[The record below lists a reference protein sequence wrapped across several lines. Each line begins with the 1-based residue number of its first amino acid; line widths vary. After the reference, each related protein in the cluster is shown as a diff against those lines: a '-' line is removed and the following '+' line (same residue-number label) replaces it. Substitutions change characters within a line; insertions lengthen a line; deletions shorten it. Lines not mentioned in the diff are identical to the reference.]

1 MWKHKLKGRSDGLKV
16 AVTVNLISSVHL
28 GDLAPAGYYVALRV
42 GFHFPTE
49 ELNGLPD
56 AWVRE
61 YTRQRFMIF
70 DPINHWVYASTGA
83 IRWSEITL
91 PDPRG
96 VLKAATRHGLKYGIA
111 VSHFDR
117 EAGGQRSF
125 GHFCRSD
132 REFTDA
138 EIAHLRAELELRHTR
153 LAPPANLT
161 AAELEVL
168 RLAKDGLRQKQI
180 AHTLGV
186 SEGAIKQRLKNAR
199 EKLGAATATQ
209 ATSIATAFGLI

>member
-1 MWKHKLKGRSDGLKV
+1 M
-16 AVTVNLISSVHL
+16 NLISSVDL
-28 GDLAPAGYYVALRV
+28 RVLAPAGYYVALRV

-56 AWVRE
+56 AWVEE
-61 YTRQRFMIF
+61 YTRRRFLIF
-70 DPINHWVYASTGA
+70 DPINHWVYAWTGA
-83 IRWSEITL
+83 VRWSEIDL

-96 VLKAATRHGLKYGIA
+96 VLAAARLHGLNYGIA
-111 VSHFDR
+111 VSHVDPDSS
-117 EAGGQRSF
+117 GQRSF

-138 EIAHLRAELELRHTR
+138 EIAHLRAEVEHRHRR

-161 AAELEVL
+161 VAELEVL
-168 RLAKDGLRQKQI
+168 RLAKGGLRQKQI
-180 AHTLGV
+180 AHELGV

-199 EKLGAATATQ
+199 EKLGAATGTQ